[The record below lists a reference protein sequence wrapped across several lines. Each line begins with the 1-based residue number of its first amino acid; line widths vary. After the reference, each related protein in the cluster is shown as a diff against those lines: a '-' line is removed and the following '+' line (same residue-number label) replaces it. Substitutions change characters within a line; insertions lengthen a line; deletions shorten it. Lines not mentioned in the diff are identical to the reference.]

1 MKLNKMPITKNNE
14 LYERYLH
21 GKLIPVGFLERDF
34 FGEAGCCKSLKSN
47 NLSQK
52 QHFQKAKYFLI
63 ALNKKYR
70 KDYNFNQIVQTGSH

>member
-34 FGEAGCCKSLKSN
+34 FL
-47 NLSQK
+47 
-52 QHFQKAKYFLI
+52 AKLG
-63 ALNKKYR
+63 AVK
-70 KDYNFNQIVQTGSH
+70 V